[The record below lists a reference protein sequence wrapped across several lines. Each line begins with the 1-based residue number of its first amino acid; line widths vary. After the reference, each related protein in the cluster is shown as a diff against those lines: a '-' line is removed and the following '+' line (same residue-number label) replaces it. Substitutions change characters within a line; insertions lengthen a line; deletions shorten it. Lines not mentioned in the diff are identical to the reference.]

1 MKAKTK
7 RVGILLLS
15 AGLVTSVAV
24 ATGMILNGNN
34 SLIANADNSKG
45 LAAKYEA
52 KPEGGGTGT
61 HWEGSASQMRID
73 FTFAANAPAP
83 NTIFISDMGNSVVKE
98 NIGDHVLFDGVAI
111 STMTSSFDWWAL
123 GGAFGSYTLGFCS
136 NKSPNPLTDLKVL
149 TIQKGF
155 TWLTSTATG
164 AWGSATDMSTCT
176 PCEGATLEEDVVLW
190 NGNENGWLRRAKA
203 FEVTAED
210 AKMTLGGEFDVSQL
224 KAKATL
230 LDGSQVD
237 INSEWLDV
245 EFDKTSAGQK
255 QATVTYQDLA
265 AQQVTV
271 TVEAPGKTLNG
282 LEVTGADNLTA
293 KQYESPDLSGITVK
307 AKYSDGTDTTLTPE
321 QYTVTVD
328 TWTKGAAEGKIS
340 YTELGTTQEADIS
353 VTVGDP
359 DLTTGMEIE
368 YDKDQTLVP
377 GSNLL
382 QFKVSFTGVEEFK
395 QDVNIMSIQSL
406 TSQRQSQY
414 IKVTVDGTEKTLA
427 EWIAERPRTI
437 NLGVY
442 NSGHYVFEFRNINYE
457 NSLTKVTFLAG
468 FQWITAAGDNWAY
481 DQESKNVDDK
491 YYPVENAVLKH
502 DVSMWFSPTNWEK
515 LASSIEAEYSGGSIA
530 IGDKIDTSKIT
541 VTAKYSDGTADKV
554 IPVTDKMLSETSF
567 EDKGEKTVTVTY
579 QECTD
584 DIQITVTGEEL
595 TGMEITKAPEKVVYE
610 VGDWTIDLNGIEVEL
625 IYTGGADGERR
636 EKLENAASLLTVS
649 ELNSYEPAEAKEI
662 TVTYQN
668 LEATFNVKIVP
679 STWGGITV
687 DWQSGGGFVAK
698 KQSPNL
704 TIPVSIA
711 GVSTN
716 DTKAIVLWGDEDHV
730 LDYIEINGKPASEY
744 LHNGIAWVGFYAQEL
759 TLTFS
764 GTKLVW
770 STWAD
775 GTSDGSNDP
784 NTHYVEGESEVVETV
799 KLLKGFTW
807 YTTSDGTDQW
817 PAAPGTKFVKVPHAI
832 LNEDIMLYNDDG
844 MGWMRVLKQEGGEVA
859 KDAITVKS
867 MPNKTTYK
875 IGDAFDP
882 EGFVLHFSYE
892 DGGEE
897 DIQVIAADIKGFN
910 SSTAG
915 KKTVTVDYFDKGY
928 YTISIDVTVTA
939 DGGSSQPGGNP
950 GGNPSGGTGDQ
961 PGGNPGGET
970 GDQPGGS
977 AGGEGSEDSGGCGSV
992 ISMGAGIF
1000 AALVLIGAVC
1010 IVCLRKH
1017 KE

>member
-45 LAAKYEA
+45 MAVLTNAPRSTYWDKTQMSIPFTFNEGQTPQGNSLMSVDSFVKDYVVIDGVTASPNVGWYHMGNAPFNPADRSDYTLTFWTQNSDWLAEIKEVKLLAGFSWVTSDTQA
-52 KPEGGGTGT
+52 SFPTPGTGYYK
-61 HWEGSASQMRID
+61 
-73 FTFAANAPAP
+73 
-83 NTIFISDMGNSVVKE
+83 V
-98 NIGDHVLFDGVAI
+98 DG
-111 STMTSSFDWWAL
+111 T
-123 GGAFGSYTLGFCS
+123 
-136 NKSPNPLTDLKVL
+136 
-149 TIQKGF
+149 
-155 TWLTSTATG
+155 
-164 AWGSATDMSTCT
+164 
-176 PCEGATLEEDVVLW
+176 ELEKDVVLW
-190 NGNENGWLRRAKA
+190 NGGDNGWLDRAKA
-203 FEVTAED
+203 FTVTAED
-210 AKMTLGGEFDVSQL
+210 AKMTLGGKFDKSQL

-245 EFDKTSAGQK
+245 EFEPDGAGQK

-271 TVEAPGKTLNG
+271 TVEVPGKTLNG

-293 KQYESPDLSGITVK
+293 RQYESPDLSGITVK

-368 YDKDQTLVP
+368 YDNGLPTLVP
-377 GSNLL
+377 STGML
-382 QFKVSFTGVEEFK
+382 QFKVTFTGVETFK
-395 QDVNIMSIQSL
+395 QDVNILSTDRL
-406 TSQRQSQY
+406 TGNHISDY
-414 IKVTVDGTEKTLA
+414 VKITMDGTERTIA
-427 EWIAERPRTI
+427 EWRQHSTRI
-437 NLGVY
+437 NVGVY
-442 NSGHYVFEFRNINYE
+442 NSGNFILEVTNPGGAPLHQNVQ
-457 NSLTKVTFLAG
+457 KVTFLPG
-468 FQWITAAGDNWAY
+468 FQWVTSIAGSDNMAY
-481 DQESKNVDDK
+481 DKADGEVDAVYRNV
-491 YYPVENAVLKH
+491 PNAVLKQEVTVWKGAA
-502 DVSMWFSPTNWEK
+502 DWERM
-515 LASSIEAEYSGGSIA
+515 ASSIEAEYSGGSIA

-649 ELNSYEPAEAKEI
+649 ELNSYEPAEAKGI

>member
-7 RVGILLLS
+7 RIGILLLS
-15 AGLVTSVAV
+15 AGLLTSVAV

-45 LAAKYEA
+45 MAVKYEA
-52 KPEGGGTGT
+52 PHEQKGVGT
-61 HWEGSASQMRID
+61 HWDGAESQMRID
-73 FTFAANAPAP
+73 FTFTNAPAP
-83 NTIFISDMGNSVVKE
+83 NTIFISDMSNPVVKS
-98 NIGDHVLFDGVAI
+98 NISDHVLFDGVAI
-111 STMTSSFDWWAL
+111 STMTGSFDWWAL
-123 GGAFGSYTLGFCS
+123 GGAFGNYTLGFCS
-136 NKSPNPLTDLKVL
+136 NKSPNPLTSLKVL

-155 TWLTSTATG
+155 TWLMSTTTV
-164 AWGSATDMSTCT
+164 AWGTGTDMSTCT

-190 NGNENGWLRRAKA
+190 NGNEKGWLRRAKA
-203 FEVTAED
+203 FTVTAED

-237 INSEWLDV
+237 IKSEWLDV
-245 EFDKTSAGQK
+245 EFEPDGAGQK
-255 QATVTYQDLA
+255 QATVRYQDLE

-271 TVEAPGKTLNG
+271 TVEAAGRTLSA
-282 LEVTGADNLTA
+282 LEVTGAENLTA
-293 KQYESPDLSGITVK
+293 NQYESPDLSGITVK
-307 AKYSDGTDTTLTPE
+307 AKYSDESETTLTSD
-321 QYTVTVD
+321 QYKVTVD
-328 TWTKGAAEGKIS
+328 TWTKGTAEGKIS
-340 YTELGTTQEADIS
+340 YTELGVTQEADFS

-427 EWIAERPRTI
+427 DWIAERPKTI

-442 NSGHYVFEFRNINYE
+442 NSGHYVFEFRGINYE

-468 FQWITAAGDNWAY
+468 FQWITAAGDNFAY

-515 LASSIEAEYSGGSIA
+515 LASSIDAAYSGGSIA
-530 IGDKIDTSKIT
+530 IGDKIDTSKIS
-541 VTAKYSDGTADKV
+541 VTAHYLDGTADRT
-554 IPVTDKMLSETSF
+554 IPVTNSMLSEISF
-567 EDKGEKTVTVTY
+567 EDSGEKTVTVTY

-584 DIQITVTGEEL
+584 DIRITVTGEEL
-595 TGMEITKAPEKVVYE
+595 TGMEIVKGPDKTEYE
-610 VGDWTIDLNGIEVEL
+610 VGDWKVDLTGIEVEL
-625 IYTGGADGERR
+625 VYTGGADGERR
-636 EKLENAASLLTVS
+636 EKLENAATLLS
-649 ELNSYEPAEAKEI
+649 APELDSYAPVDSKEI
-662 TVTYQN
+662 TVSYQG
-668 LEATFNVKIVP
+668 LEAKFNVKIVP

-687 DWQSGGGFVAK
+687 DWQSGGGFVSK

-730 LDYIEINGKPASEY
+730 LDYIEINGKPAKDY
-744 LHNGIAWVGFYAQEL
+744 LHDGLAWVGFYAQEL

-775 GTSDGSNDP
+775 GTTDGSNDP

-807 YTTSDGTDQW
+807 YTSSDGTDQW

-844 MGWMRVLKQEGGEVA
+844 MGWMRVLKQDGGEVA

-867 MPNKTTYK
+867 MPTKTTYK
-875 IGDAFDP
+875 IGDKFDP
-882 EGFVLHFSYE
+882 AGFVLHFSYE

-897 DIQVIAADIKGFN
+897 DINVIDADIKGF
-910 SSTAG
+910 SSTTAG
-915 KKTVTVDYFDKGY
+915 TKTVTVDYGDKGY
-928 YTISIDVTVTA
+928 YVISIEVTVSA
-939 DGGSSQPGGNP
+939 DGGSGNTPGGGSGNTP
-950 GGNPSGGTGDQ
+950 GGGSGDQ
-961 PGGNPGGET
+961 PGGNPGGS
-970 GDQPGGS
+970 GGS
-977 AGGEGSEDSGGCGSV
+977 GDNPDGGSGGEDSDGGCGSV
-992 ISMGAGIF
+992 ITIGAGIF
-1000 AALVLIGAVC
+1000 AALVMIGAVC
-1010 IVCLRKH
+1010 IVCLRKRR
-1017 KE
+1017 E